1 MIRRVFNGFI
11 DLVVWIG
18 KDFEEFK
25 EVEFFLLNFVLEKK
39 MILLFDEVVF
49 WVFMVMGI
57 VFEGVMYNMDWL
69 VG

>member
-18 KDFEEFK
+18 RDFEEFK

>member
-49 WVFMVMGI
+49 WVLMVMGI
-57 VFEGVMYNMDWL
+57 VFDGVMYNMDWL

>member
-49 WVFMVMGI
+49 WVLMVMGI

>member
-25 EVEFFLLNFVLEKK
+25 EVEFFLLNFVLERK